1 MIRNAMNHPENGGI
15 AFDDHSRPWLIAGP
29 CVIENESM
37 VLGLAEAI
45 SKLPVVKN
53 YRFVFK
59 ASYLKDN
66 RSSGR
71 SFRGPGLAEGI
82 RILKR
87 VRDEI
92 GCPVLS
98 DVHCREEI
106 APAAEVLDII
116 QIPAFLC
123 RQTRLIEEAARSGRI
138 LNVKKGQF
146 LSPEDIGL
154 VIEKIKDAGGSRVII
169 SERGSVFGY
178 HDLVVDFRSFP
189 RMKKFGCPVV
199 LDVTHSL
206 QKPAAL
212 GNRSGGEP
220 ALAGVLARAAAA
232 VPCDGLFIETHTA
245 PAQALSDAA
254 SMLPFA
260 ELEALLEQAHAVF
273 STVAGKRAGREGGA

>member
-1 MIRNAMNHPENGGI
+1 MNLPETDGN
-15 AFDDHSRPWLIAGP
+15 AFDGDSRPWLIAGP
-29 CVIENESM
+29 CVIESESM
-37 VLGLAEAI
+37 VLRLAEAI
-45 SKLPVVKN
+45 STLPVVRN
-53 YRFVFK
+53 FRFVFK

-71 SFRGPGLAEGI
+71 SFRGPGLRDGL

-87 VRDEI
+87 VQDEI

-106 APAAEVLDII
+106 APAAEVLDIL

-154 VIEKIKDAGGSRVII
+154 VIEKIRDAGGSRVIV

-178 HDLVVDFRSFP
+178 HDLIVDFRSFA

-199 LDVTHSL
+199 FDVTHSL

-212 GNRSGGEP
+212 GDRSGGEP
-220 ALAGVLARAAAA
+220 SLAGVLARAAAA
-232 VPCDGLFIETHTA
+232 VPCDGFFIETHFA
-245 PAQALSDAA
+245 PSEALSDAA

-260 ELEALLEQAHAVF
+260 ELGGLLEQVHAVF
-273 STVAGKRAGREGGA
+273 SVVREKNTRLEKGI

>member
-1 MIRNAMNHPENGGI
+1 MNLPEIDGI
-15 AFDDHSRPWLIAGP
+15 AFDGDPRPWLIAGP
-29 CVIENESM
+29 CVIEHEAM
-37 VLGLAEAI
+37 ALELAGAI
-45 SKLPVVKN
+45 SNLPAVRN

-59 ASYLKDN
+59 ASYFKDN

-71 SFRGPGLAEGI
+71 SFRGPGLAEGV

-106 APAAEVLDII
+106 APAAEVLDIL

-154 VIEKIKDAGGSRVII
+154 VIEKIRDAGGSRVIV

-178 HDLVVDFRSFP
+178 HDLVVDFRSFA
-189 RMKKFGCPVV
+189 RMKKFGCPVI

-232 VPCDGLFIETHTA
+232 VPCDGLFIETHFT
-245 PAQALSDAA
+245 PAEALSDAA

-260 ELEALLEQAHAVF
+260 ELGGLLAQASAVF
-273 STVAGKRAGREGGA
+273 AAVAGMDTNAGTRL

>member
-1 MIRNAMNHPENGGI
+1 MNLPEIDGS
-15 AFDDHSRPWLIAGP
+15 AFNRDSKPWLIAGP
-29 CVIENESM
+29 CVIEGEAM
-37 VLGLAEAI
+37 ALELAEAI
-45 SKLPVVKN
+45 SKLPAVRN
-53 YRFVFK
+53 FRFVFK

-71 SFRGPGLAEGI
+71 SFRGPGLEEGL
-82 RILKR
+82 RILRR
-87 VRDEI
+87 VRDDI

-106 APAAEVLDII
+106 APAAEALDIL

-123 RQTRLIEEAARSGRI
+123 RQTRLVEEAARSGRI

-154 VIEKIKDAGGSRVII
+154 VIEKIRDAGGSRII
-169 SERGSVFGY
+169 VSERGSVFGY
-178 HDLVVDFRSFP
+178 HDLVVDFRSFA
-189 RMKKFGCPVV
+189 RMKKFGCPVI

-212 GNRSGGEP
+212 GDRSGGEP

-232 VPCDGLFIETHTA
+232 VPCDGLFIETHVA
-245 PAQALSDAA
+245 PSEALSDAA

-260 ELEALLEQAHAVF
+260 ELGRLLEQVHAVF
-273 STVAGKRAGREGGA
+273 SAVKGADAGFERHT